1 MKVSAKYIMLAMPLL
16 LAACEKENVAP
27 SQSDDNYI
35 KIGVGMAE
43 TRARMNASDLKNAN
57 TQLTVYGYDGTDIP
71 VFNGLT
77 ATPPSQQGGQQGAVK
92 ISNWTIKD
100 ATGADLEPTWEDGKD
115 YTFFSWT
122 QQDAFGKTASGLFT
136 AGFTYTAAK
145 ASTTSTEGDTPAQ
158 LAIEATALPID
169 AGIMDFCYSNVE
181 TRSTSTTATNR
192 PNYSMIQLK
201 LEHLF
206 SGFSLSAHNYTDQD
220 IVITSIILDGIYNK
234 KSALIKFNTDLE
246 VGVTTEFDNE
256 AALSDEQLL
265 TSTEISA
272 GGVTVASNSTVQ
284 NLAKGSGSDSKY
296 FLMWPQTKAELAS
309 AKLTVSYKVGGVT
322 QTPVELAVPGDEV
335 ADGTDFSWPAG
346 VCRNIELSFM
356 NKSLKLTMTPLDW
369 NLIESSIDYSEL
381 ASVGAC
387 LLFSDGTGG
396 TDATCIKEEIPTTDD
411 GDDDPLHHYYKIYF
425 KGDKP
430 IEATFRVD
438 QPLNGSWMVSKTGD
452 FDAFEIDNIG
462 TGTPG
467 DGVNTLEGK
476 INALMSTIS
485 ICPAI
490 TDPERDYT
498 MQLSFS
504 VRDAKGA
511 VTGIDDKIFTDGTE
525 TYYYTIVLLKK

>member
-57 TQLTVYGYDGTDIP
+57 TKLTVYGYDGTDSP
-71 VFNGLT
+71 VFDGLT
-77 ATPPSQQGGQQGAVK
+77 ATPPSQGSQQGAAT
-92 ISNWTIKD
+92 ISNWDIKN
-100 ATGADLEPTWEDGKD
+100 ATGESLKPEWEEDKD

-122 QQDAFGKTASGLFT
+122 QQDASGKSASGLFT
-136 AGFTYTAAK
+136 GFTYQAAGTD
-145 ASTTSTEGDTPAQ
+145 ASGAPTEATPAK
-158 LAIEATALPID
+158 LTIAATALSID
-169 AGIMDFCYSNVE
+169 EGIMDFCYSNVE
-181 TRSTSTTATNR
+181 TRSTKATDKSR
-192 PNYSMIQLK
+192 PNYSMIELK

-206 SGFSLSAHNYTDQD
+206 SGFSLSAHNYTDQN
-220 IVITSIILDGIYNK
+220 IVITSIVLKGIYNK
-234 KSALIKFNTDLE
+234 KSAVIKFNTDPE
-246 VGVTTEFDNE
+246 VGVTTEFGDKE
-256 AALSDEQLL
+256 APINEQLV
-265 TSTEISA
+265 TDA
-272 GGVTVASNSTVQ
+272 GGVTVAANSEVK
-284 NLAKGSGSDSKY
+284 NVAKGSGSDPKY